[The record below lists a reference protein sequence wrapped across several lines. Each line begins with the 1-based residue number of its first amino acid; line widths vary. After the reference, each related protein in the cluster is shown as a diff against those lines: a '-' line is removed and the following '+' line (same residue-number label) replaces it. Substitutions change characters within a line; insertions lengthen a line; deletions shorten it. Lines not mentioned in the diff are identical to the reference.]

1 MHIIDKDLI
10 TLKNI
15 LEKRL
20 DVRVE
25 GFSAIILAVV
35 LLTKREGSGS
45 NASPDLRSIHWFSAA
60 KSIGSVSKLISETAL
75 SVATNLQ
82 RFFCVERL
90 SKEDKFQAAL
100 RLTVSK
106 GACFASIRVW

>member
-1 MHIIDKDLI
+1 M
-10 TLKNI
+10 
-15 LEKRL
+15 
-20 DVRVE
+20 
-25 GFSAIILAVV
+25 AVV

-45 NASPDLRSIHWFSAA
+45 NASADLRSINWFSAA

-75 SVATNLQ
+75 SVAANLQ
-82 RFFCVERL
+82 RFSFVERL

-106 GACFASIRVW
+106 GACFASIMVW